1 MLIIGRKERITI
13 KDISNVTMV
22 AKIDTGAYSNS
33 MHINKV
39 EENELG
45 IEFLLDN
52 NIILFIEKGKYKYK
66 NVISSNGV
74 KETRIITRLS
84 IKLGNKRYKTFFTFT
99 DRTNMRNKVLLGRKF
114 IKGRYLVDVSQEFT
128 Y

>member
-1 MLIIGRKERITI
+1 MTIIGRKELI
-13 KDISNVTMV
+13 KIPIVSNDYMV

-45 IEFLLDN
+45 IELLLDN
-52 NIILFIEKGKYKYK
+52 NIILFIEKGRYKYK

>member
-13 KDISNVTMV
+13 KDISDVTMV

-45 IEFLLDN
+45 IELLLDN
-52 NIILFIEKGKYKYK
+52 NIILFIEKGRYKYK

>member
-1 MLIIGRKERITI
+1 MLIIGRTERITI

-45 IEFLLDN
+45 IELLLDN

>member
-13 KDISNVTMV
+13 KDISDVTMV

-45 IEFLLDN
+45 IELLLDN

>member
-45 IEFLLDN
+45 IELLLDN
-52 NIILFIEKGKYKYK
+52 NIILFIEKGRYKYK

>member
-45 IEFLLDN
+45 IELLLDN

>member
-45 IEFLLDN
+45 IELLLDN
-52 NIILFIEKGKYKYK
+52 NIILFIEKGRYKYK

-114 IKGRYLVDVSQEFT
+114 IKGRYLVDDSQEFT